1 MPSRQRFRNRRLGII
16 LPLIAVLAVFIM
28 AIVVFFVDVAY
39 MQLSRTQLQVATDA
53 SAKAACEALD
63 AGLSENEVKQVAI
76 DVAAS
81 NMVAGAPL
89 ILEPEDIELGQSAE
103 QLDGS
108 WAFTAGVEPYTA
120 ARVTGFKRDDKPSG
134 SVPLFFSSTLGF
146 DSFSTVQSAE
156 ASQFEHEVVLCVDRS
171 HSMCFDLTGVD
182 WSYPKSGSRRKL
194 YCERP
199 HDSGSRWAAL
209 FTGVNSFLD
218 IAKSNGASKQQTVG
232 LVTWGSK
239 IKSSC
244 TPSLRYPAARLEAPL
259 GNDYDGMVN
268 ILAGLGSK
276 VMQGATNM
284 SAGLDMAIDEL
295 TGPNSNP
302 AAKKTLILFTDG
314 QWNQGDNPATRI
326 SKAQQN
332 NITIHVITLLDNL
345 DMDEMDNL
353 AESTGGIHYQ
363 ASTAQELLEAFQ
375 GLARSLPV
383 VLTK

>member
-1 MPSRQRFRNRRLGII
+1 MRPLHRNRNRRRGII
-16 LPLIAVLAVFIM
+16 LPLITVLAVFIM
-28 AIVVFFVDVAY
+28 AMIVFFVDVAY
-39 MQLSRTQLQVATDA
+39 MQLARTQLQVATDA

-63 AGLSENEVKQVAI
+63 AGLSEGEIKQIAI
-76 DVAAS
+76 DVAAA
-81 NMVAGAPL
+81 NIVAGAPL
-89 ILEPEDIELGQSAE
+89 LLEPEDIELGQSVE
-103 QLDGS
+103 QMDGS
-108 WAFTAGVEPYTA
+108 WKFTAGAEPYTA
-120 ARVTGFKRDDKPSG
+120 ARVTGIKRNDKPSG
-134 SVPLFFSSTLGF
+134 SVPLFFASTLGI
-146 DSFSTVQSAE
+146 DSFSPVQSAE
-156 ASQFEHEVVLCVDRS
+156 ASQFEHEVMLCVDRS

-182 WSYPKSGSRRKL
+182 WSYPKSGNWQKL

-199 HDSGSRWAAL
+199 HSSRSRWAAL

-232 LVTWGSK
+232 LVTWGSD

-244 TPSLRYPAARLEAPL
+244 KPSLRYPAARLETPL
-259 GNDYDGMVN
+259 GHDYDGMVN

-276 VMQGATNM
+276 VMQGGTNM

-295 TGPNSNP
+295 SGPNANP

-314 QWNQGDNPATRI
+314 QWNQGNNPASRI
-326 SKAQQN
+326 SKARQN

-345 DMDEMDNL
+345 DMAEMDNL
-353 AESTGGIHYQ
+353 AESTGGTHYQ